1 MIHNIAIV
9 HYNTPALT
17 AALVRSIR
25 MHVPRRRI
33 VVFDNS
39 DVLQLP
45 PMRDVIRIDNTRGQV
60 VDFGEMIQRYPDRIP
75 TACKWGS
82 EKHIASVDWLFDY
95 LPEGFLLLD
104 SDVLLKK
111 DITPL
116 FDESVA
122 WVGMRE
128 TQPYWFQAQRIAPY
142 CLYIN
147 VPMCKAHGI
156 RFWHEGQVYKL
167 SHNGQPPFYDT
178 GASFWED
185 CKAAGLPGREIDIY
199 EYIEHFGGASCGD
212 TAQQAWEWLDK
223 HHDLYE

>member
-1 MIHNIAIV
+1 MIYNIAIV

-25 MHVPRRRI
+25 KHVPRHRI

-39 DVLQLP
+39 DQVPFP
-45 PMRDVIRIDNTRGQV
+45 PMNGVLRIDNTRGQK
-60 VDFGEMIQRYPDRIP
+60 VDFRAMIERYPDRIP

-95 LPEGFLLLD
+95 LPDGFLLLD

-116 FDESVA
+116 FDSKA
-122 WVGMRE
+122 AYVGMPE
-128 TQPYWFQAQRIAPY
+128 TQPYWFQAQRLAPY
-142 CLYIN
+142 CLWIN
-147 VPMCKAHGI
+147 VPMCRKHGI

-167 SHNGQPPFYDT
+167 SHGEAPYYDT

-199 EYIEHFGGASCGD
+199 EYIEHFGGASFGD
-212 TAQQAWEWLDK
+212 TTQKAWEWLDK
-223 HHDLYE
+223 HKTLYK